1 MFVHEGLVEVNKKTV
16 EYINYQIWSLLS
28 GFCNGPTDLA
38 TSFNTVGS
46 MMGLQFGSRKETLL
60 DITTFLKTLDS
71 RELGEQVRS
80 G

>member
-1 MFVHEGLVEVNKKTV
+1 MNVMELRKLQDAGSMIVHEGWWRLNKRFARKHF

-46 MMGLQFGSRKETLL
+46 MM
-60 DITTFLKTLDS
+60 
-71 RELGEQVRS
+71 
-80 G
+80 